1 MASFLVRK
9 RKHATL
15 TGATVDTVKLQ
26 DPTSTVEVVNRD
38 AALTI
43 YFTVN
48 GTDPTVAGDDTI
60 VLPPSA
66 AYHWLAPTDTV
77 KLISSGA
84 AAYSVQGVR

>member
-1 MASFLVRK
+1 MASFLVHK

-15 TGATVDTVKLQ
+15 VGSTVDTVKLQ
-26 DPTSTVEVVNRD
+26 DPTSSVEVVNRD

-43 YFTVN
+43 YFTVD

-66 AYHWLAPTDTV
+66 VHHWLAPTDTV